1 MNNTEQ
7 QVQLHL
13 DYLLSEGVVI
23 KLENGNYR
31 LKTENEIAD
40 ELTDIENNCNSL

>member
-40 ELTDIENNCNSL
+40 ELKDVENNCNSL